1 MRYLPKRRVF
11 VLSVVALVMLFL
23 VYSWTAKF
31 GPVLPSE
38 DSGILLKKDAWLL
51 VVLGL
56 IATIAAL
63 ISLFMELKLSSPI
76 TFIGWVFYLPVLF
89 NVLIPM
95 FVLFFSLVGIFY
107 TPWLV
112 FVDLPLF
119 NKLINGVIHFS
130 DYSMHTMMDYAGYIL
145 VTTGLLIYTISLYQM
160 LSHTS
165 RERSLLTKGLYAAVR
180 HPQYLGIYIWTLG
193 FAILGWRLINYFMW
207 LTLCYSYILLAEHEE
222 VELTRTWGQEYVQY
236 KDKVPFII
244 PYPLS
249 IILKPFSILGT
260 RLKLRLLIYTVAYAV
275 LLLTFYYAIEPY
287 VVMFR

>member
-1 MRYLPKRRVF
+1 MPKRLIF
-11 VLSVVALVMLFL
+11 MLSVVALVLLFL

-31 GPVLPSE
+31 GTNLPSE
-38 DSGILLKKDAWLL
+38 DAGLLLKKDAWLL

-56 IATIAAL
+56 AATIAAL
-63 ISLFMELKLSSPI
+63 VSLFMELKLSSPI
-76 TFIGWVFYLPVLF
+76 TFIGWIFYLPVLF

-112 FVDLPLF
+112 FVDMPLS
-119 NKLINGVIHFS
+119 NKLINGVIRLS
-130 DYSMHTMMDYAGYIL
+130 EYGIDTMIDYVGYIL
-145 VTTGLLIYTISLYQM
+145 VATGLMVYTISLYQM
-160 LSHTS
+160 LSHTL
-165 RERSLLTKGLYAAVR
+165 RKRALLTKGLYAATR
-180 HPQYLGIYIWTLG
+180 HPQYLGIYMWTLG

-222 VELTRTWGQEYVQY
+222 VELTRVWGQEYVQY

-249 IILKPFSILGT
+249 IILKPFSILKN
-260 RLKLRLLIYTVAYAV
+260 RLKLRLLIYAVVYVV
-275 LLLTFYYAIEPY
+275 LLLILYYTIEPY
-287 VVMFR
+287 VVLYR

>member
-1 MRYLPKRRVF
+1 LSKRLIF
-11 VLSVVALVMLFL
+11 ALSVTALVLLFL

-31 GPVLPSE
+31 GLNLPSE
-38 DSGILLKKDAWLL
+38 DAGFLLKRDAWLL

-56 IATIAAL
+56 VATIAAL

-76 TFIGWVFYLPVLF
+76 AFIGWVFYLPVLF

-112 FVDLPLF
+112 FVDMPLF
-119 NKLINGVIHFS
+119 NELINGVIRFS
-130 DYSMHTMMDYAGYIL
+130 DYSIHTTMDYVGYIL
-145 VTTGLLIYTISLYQM
+145 VTTGLLIYIISLYQM
-160 LSHTS
+160 LSHTA
-165 RERSLLTKGLYAAVR
+165 RKRSVLTKGLYAAIR
-180 HPQYLGIYIWTLG
+180 HPQYLGIYVWTLG
-193 FAILGWRLINYFMW
+193 FAILGWRLINYIMW

-222 VELTRTWGQEYVQY
+222 VELTKKLGQEYVQY
-236 KDKVPFII
+236 QDKVPFII

-249 IILKPFSILGT
+249 TILKPFGILRT
-260 RLKLRLLIYTVAYAV
+260 RLKLRLLIYTALYAV
-275 LLLTFYYAIEPY
+275 LLLTLYYTIEPY